1 LVEQASAAAHTLTE
15 QAENLTGLIAQY
27 RLDKGAVEAP
37 MLRSPLPAAGSKAAM
52 PAVERRAASRP
63 FGKKESASRAKQ
75 PPERKGAPGDAEVW
89 QEF

>member
-1 LVEQASAAAHTLTE
+1 MN
-15 QAENLTGLIAQY
+15 NLIVSL
-27 RLDKGAVEAP
+27 
-37 MLRSPLPAAGSKAAM
+37 AGMIRAMKAAT

-63 FGKKESASRAKQ
+63 FGKKESAPRAKQ